1 MRGFYSVIRNGANN
15 NKSHRPIVAMDA
27 TIAPMPEWNWRVLPE
42 LTAGLAGLAAAMRLS
57 RWGRERLPAKFH
69 TWGLVAQIALA
80 ALLLCGIVLSLR
92 ALAGMRPIWPLAWV
106 RAAAFAGSL
115 YSLLLLP
122 VIWYWRRRRPLP
134 HNPGRRRLLLASRA
148 LLAGAPMAAA
158 GFGVAIGRQQYQVK
172 EIEIAFPHLPPD
184 LHGLRLVQISDIH
197 LSPFLSRADLAR
209 VVDMANETRAHL
221 ALVTGDLI
229 TFAKDPLDD
238 CLAELTRLRADAGVF
253 GCLGNHERYAKAEQ
267 YTVDQ
272 GARRGLRFLRQQAAT
287 LPFGAARLRLAGVD
301 YQSLRA
307 PYLEGA
313 EQLREPGAFH
323 LLLSH
328 NPDVFPVAA
337 RKGFDLTLAG
347 HTHGGQVNFEILEQQ
362 LNVARF
368 YTPYTYGLYRED
380 ARAVYVTSGIGTV
393 GVPMRLGAPPEV
405 ALIKLCA
412 G

>member
-1 MRGFYSVIRNGANN
+1 
-15 NKSHRPIVAMDA
+15 VAQF
-27 TIAPMPEWNWRVLPE
+27 V
-42 LTAGLAGLAAAMRLS
+42 LAG
-57 RWGRERLPAKFH
+57 
-69 TWGLVAQIALA
+69 
-80 ALLLCGIVLSLR
+80 LLLCGIALSLR
-92 ALAGMRPIWPLAWV
+92 ALGGLPPIWPLAWV
-106 RAAAFAGSL
+106 RASAFAFSL
-115 YSLLLLP
+115 YALLLLP
-122 VIWYWRRRRPLP
+122 VAWYWLRRRPLP
-134 HNPGRRRLLLASRA
+134 HNPDRRRLLLASRA

-172 EIEIAFPHLPPD
+172 EIEIAFPNLPKD

-229 TFAKDPLDD
+229 TYAKDPLDD
-238 CLAELTRLRADAGVF
+238 CLAELARLRADAGVF

-267 YTVDQ
+267 YTVDHA
-272 GARRGLRFLRQQAAT
+272 ARRGLRFLRQQGAT

-301 YQSLRA
+301 YQSMRD
-307 PYLEGA
+307 PYLQGA